1 MPEPVRSDQKYLPGL
16 DGLRALAVAAVVA
29 YHLDFGW
36 AQGGL
41 LGVGVF
47 FTLSGYLITD
57 ILLGHWDKKGRLGL
71 RDFWLRRARRLLP
84 ALFVMLLVV
93 AIWVNTLD
101 RAELPGFRGD
111 VVASA
116 LYVSNW
122 WYIAEHA
129 SYYAQFAPPAPLDH
143 LWSLAVE
150 EQFYLIWPWL
160 VLFGVLLFGRLSMG
174 SGKHGA
180 VADGGT
186 GAGIRG
192 GGYLSARTRYSMA
205 AVTLALAAAS
215 AVEMALLYHPGTD
228 PTRVY
233 EGTDT
238 RAFGLLFGAALAM
251 VWPTRGTRVPKAA
264 TWLLDLAGVAGLA
277 VIGILIWRTNEYSAF
292 MFRGGL
298 VLLSLGTVL
307 VVAAVAVPG
316 GLLGRALGWGPLRWT
331 GVRSYGIYLW
341 HYPLIV
347 LTAPALVAGGLDLP
361 RAAAAAAASVVA
373 AALSWRF
380 VEEPIRRGFR
390 GGYTRPSLPRVLTR
404 REVLTPVAVSGLC
417 VLALG
422 GIGASVVAVMERPA
436 AQTSAGSANSVAAG
450 QVRAIMSAVGAH
462 PGQRTSSPA
471 SLSDA
476 GSRTG
481 GTGQP
486 AAAAAASPAR
496 TSCRSVVHMGDSTSD
511 GLISSDYLPNPAD
524 RITARYADVGVTR
537 SIMEIAGGTSIVETI
552 NGDKNEYTIAKQL
565 VAGGYN
571 GCWVLALGTND
582 TADVYVGS
590 NVGRVARIKEMMSVI
605 GDQPV
610 MWVEVK
616 SLLSSGPYSEQ
627 NMMLWNQA
635 LQQEQQYYPN
645 MRLYNWPAVVQSSWF
660 INDGIHYT
668 SYGYQQRARLIADAL
683 AAAFPAGASAGAG
696 ETAGAGKTSGVAG
709 GQPLRLASYVPPQV
723 MDRP

>member
-16 DGLRALAVAAVVA
+16 DGLRAFAVAAVVA

-57 ILLGHWDKKGRLGL
+57 ILLGHWDKRGRLGL

-111 VVASA
+111 VIASG

-160 VLFGVLLFGRLSMG
+160 VLFGVLLFGRLS
-174 SGKHGA
+174 
-180 VADGGT
+180 V
-186 GAGIRG
+186 GAGGAGGAG
-192 GGYLSARTRYSMA
+192 GGYLSARTRYWMA
-205 AVTLALAAAS
+205 GVTLALAAAS
-215 AVEMALLYHPGTD
+215 AVEMAMLFHPGTD

-251 VWPTRGTRVPKAA
+251 VWPARGTQVPKAA
-264 TWLLDLAGVAGLA
+264 IWLLDFAGVAGLA
-277 VIGILIWRTNEYSAF
+277 VIGILIWRTNEYSTF
-292 MFRGGL
+292 MFHGGL
-298 VLLSLGTVL
+298 VLLSLATVL

-347 LTAPALVAGGLDLP
+347 LTAPALIAGGLNMP
-361 RAAAAAAASVVA
+361 RAVSAAAASVVV

-390 GGYTRPSLPRVLTR
+390 GGFTRPSLPRVLTR

-422 GIGASVVAVMERPA
+422 GIGASVVAVLVRPT
-436 AQTSAGSANSVAAG
+436 AQSTASSANSVAAG
-450 QVRAIMSAVGAH
+450 QVRAIMSAVGEF
-462 PGQRTSSPA
+462 PGQRTSSSA
-471 SLSDA
+471 ALSDA

-481 GTGQP
+481 RP
-486 AAAAAASPAR
+486 SAAAPPPR
-496 TSCRSVVHMGDSTSD
+496 TSCRSVVHMGDSTSE
-511 GLISSDYLPNPAD
+511 GLISSDYLPDPAY

-552 NGDKNEYTIAKQL
+552 DGDPNEYTIAKQL
-565 VAGGYN
+565 VASGYH

-590 NVGRVARIKEMMSVI
+590 NVGRVARIKEMMSAI

-635 LQQEQQYYPN
+635 LLHEQQYYPN
-645 MRLYNWPAVVQSSWF
+645 MRLYNWPAVVQNGWF

-668 SYGYQQRARLIADAL
+668 SYGYQQRAQLIADAL
-683 AAAFPAGASAGAG
+683 AAAFPASAGGGESAGAG
-696 ETAGAGKTSGVAG
+696 ATSGVAVS
-709 GQPLRLASYVPPQV
+709 QPLAAYVPPQV
-723 MDRP
+723 LDRP

>member
-29 YHLDFGW
+29 YHLDLGW

-57 ILLGHWDKKGRLGL
+57 ILLGHWDRKGRLGL
-71 RDFWLRRARRLLP
+71 GDFWLRRARRLLP
-84 ALFVMLLVV
+84 ALFAMLVVV

-101 RAELPGFRGD
+101 RSELPGFRGD

-150 EQFYLIWPWL
+150 EQFYLVWPWL
-160 VLFGVLLFGRLSMG
+160 VLFGVLVFGRL
-174 SGKHGA
+174 A
-180 VADGGT
+180 VGRSKRGG
-186 GAGIRG
+186 GYR

-205 AVTLALAAAS
+205 GATLVLAAAS
-215 AVEMALLYHPGTD
+215 AVEMAVLYHPGAD

-251 VWPTRGTRVPKAA
+251 VWPTRRARAPKAP

-298 VLLSLGTVL
+298 VLLSLATVL

-316 GLLGRALGWGPLRWT
+316 GLLGRALGCSPLRWT

-347 LTAPALVAGGLDLP
+347 LTAPALVAGGFSTS
-361 RAAAAAAASVVA
+361 RAVAAAAASVVV

-380 VEEPIRRGFR
+380 VEEPIRRGLRAGFN
-390 GGYTRPSLPRVLTR
+390 RPALPRVLKR

-422 GIGASVVAVMERPA
+422 GIGASVMAVMGHPVSSSE
-436 AQTSAGSANSVAAG
+436 AGSANSVAAS
-450 QVRAIMSAVGAH
+450 RAQAAGSVTGANR
-462 PGQRTSSPA
+462 GRRKSSPTA
-471 SLSDA
+471 VKGA
-476 GSRTG
+476 RNRAAPAPRT
-481 GTGQP
+481 
-486 AAAAAASPAR
+486 A
-496 TSCRSVVHMGDSTSD
+496 CRSVVHMGDSTSE
-511 GLISSDYLPNPAD
+511 GLISSDYLPDPAN
-524 RITARYADVGVTR
+524 RIPARYAGVGVTR
-537 SIMEIAGGTSIVETI
+537 TIMEISGGTSIVETI
-552 NGDKNEYTIAKQL
+552 NGEQNEYTIAKQL
-565 VAGGYN
+565 VAGGYH

-582 TADVYVGS
+582 TADVYAGS
-590 NVGRVARIKEMMSVI
+590 NVGRVQRIKRMMSVI

-627 NMMLWNQA
+627 DMTLWNQA
-635 LQQEQQYYPN
+635 LEQVQPSYHN
-645 MRLYNWPAVVQSSWF
+645 MHLYDWPAVVQNGWF

-683 AAAFPAGASAGAG
+683 AAAFPAGSGAGPSAGAG
-696 ETAGAGKTSGVAG
+696 DSSGVTVS
-709 GQPLRLASYVPPQV
+709 QPVRLASGIPPQV
-723 MDRP
+723 LDSLNPR